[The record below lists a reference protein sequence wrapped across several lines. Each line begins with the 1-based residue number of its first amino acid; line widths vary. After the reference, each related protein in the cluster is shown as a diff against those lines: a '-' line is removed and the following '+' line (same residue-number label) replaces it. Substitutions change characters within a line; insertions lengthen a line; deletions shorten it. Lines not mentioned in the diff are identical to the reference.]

1 MGCCTPIEE
10 EIVIESNIPFTD
22 RKLLESEKK
31 NNSQEDLSANLVSVK
46 QKKKSDKT
54 LDLVNQ
60 KEKNKIEEKHRK
72 SMNILKEISYNE
84 VCYCAKYF

>member
-10 EIVIESNIPFTD
+10 EMVIKSNIPFTD
-22 RKLLESEKK
+22 RKFLESEKK
-31 NNSQEDLSANLVSVK
+31 NNFQKDLSANLVVVK

-60 KEKNKIEEKHRK
+60 KEQNKIEQKHRK

>member
-31 NNSQEDLSANLVSVK
+31 NNSQKDLSANLVAVK
-46 QKKKSDKT
+46 QKRKSDKT

>member
-10 EIVIESNIPFTD
+10 EMVIKSNIPFTD
-22 RKLLESEKK
+22 RKFLESEKK
-31 NNSQEDLSANLVSVK
+31 NNSQKDLSANLVVVK